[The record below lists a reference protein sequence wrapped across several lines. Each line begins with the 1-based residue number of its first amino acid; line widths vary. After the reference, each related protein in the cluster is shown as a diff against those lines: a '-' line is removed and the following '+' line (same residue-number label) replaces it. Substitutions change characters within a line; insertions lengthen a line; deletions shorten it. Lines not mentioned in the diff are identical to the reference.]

1 MQIGYYLNMA
11 VFFLFCFV
19 LFRFCFLIDQCGKGA
34 WLCVLSKATKVV
46 TRFARTEWRAF
57 RSSVVK
63 QKQSNQ
69 SANQGIRKYYKELM
83 RTRRKY

>member
-1 MQIGYYLNMA
+1 MA

-46 TRFARTEWRAF
+46 TRFARTEWRAM

-69 SANQGIRKYYKELM
+69 SANQGIGKYYKELM
-83 RTRRKY
+83 RT